1 MIYILY
7 VESKQMIQM
16 NLFLK
21 QIRLRHRKQTDSNQ
35 RRKEERDKLGE
46 RD

>member
-1 MIYILY
+1 
-7 VESKQMIQM
+7 M

-21 QIRLRHRKQTDSNQ
+21 QIRLRHRKQTYGNQ

-46 RD
+46 WD